1 MWLIKHRNGGVT
13 PRRKHANV
21 AESRTRHNPARTVD
35 TLPHAHGS
43 PSCLPSPSPLAFHSS
58 PPRPLPL
65 LALPSV
71 TLAARTQRRT
81 NHAPPRTPMHYQT
94 LTNIRYGL
102 VTCTSSGTEAPV
114 ARPSLPRRYTPFYVP
129 HVHGRRGCRRRPRQQ
144 FPDNRTQILGP
155 EPFATDFICAEDA
168 RACIIFGGTT
178 CTASTHAFTAVG
190 RSTHH
195 GRHARRSP
203 CPSVVMPPRRRCL
216 PSAGGCH
223 ARWVGPGGLLRNAYS

>member
-1 MWLIKHRNGGVT
+1 MVNKTQKWRSHPAAETRECGRVT
-13 PRRKHANV
+13 HA
-21 AESRTRHNPARTVD
+21 SQPCTHGRHTPARTRVAF
-35 TLPHAHGS
+35 LPPVPLS
-43 PSCLPSPSPLAFHSS
+43 PRLPFLPSP
-58 PPRPLPL
+58 PLPL

-155 EPFATDFICAEDA
+155 EPFATNFICAEDA